1 MVGSRRLQPHKPS
14 VDGLLLLDKKSG
26 ITSHDAVEK
35 FRRRSKIKKVG
46 HTGTLDPLATGL
58 LVLCVGKAT
67 RLQAY
72 LMGMEKTYEG
82 VIQFGWATDSY
93 DAAGEP
99 VGETDE
105 VNVEHLDFAE
115 DEPVRAA
122 CRSSS
127 NAASVE
133 HLDFAT
139 LVAPFIGPLEQM
151 PPQFS
156 AKKVGGV
163 RAYELARKGEVA
175 ALTPKSV
182 TVYEFEIVSVTGST
196 ARFRIRSS
204 AGTYVR
210 SLAHDLGAAAGIPA
224 HLKELRRTAIGN
236 FRISDALPYDTLE
249 NAPVEELLSP
259 PWFQSLSE
267 VELPLPKL
275 RIDWGQ
281 QGKLMRGQ
289 SIIMTPPVAV
299 KTTDLLA
306 LGNPEDRLIAIGEVV
321 NVLREG
327 GPVEVRPKVVLAG

>member
-1 MVGSRRLQPHKPS
+1 MQPQQPK
-14 VDGLLLLDKKSG
+14 VDGLLLVDKKTG
-26 ITSHDAVEK
+26 ITSHDVVEK

-82 VIQFGWATDSY
+82 VMQFGWATDSY
-93 DAAGEP
+93 DAAGVP
-99 VGETDE
+99 AGEATE
-105 VNVEHLDFAE
+105 VNVEHIDFT
-115 DEPVRAA
+115 P
-122 CRSSS
+122 
-127 NAASVE
+127 
-133 HLDFAT
+133 
-139 LVAPFIGPLEQM
+139 LVAPFIGAIEQM

-175 ALTPKSV
+175 ALTPKSI
-182 TVYEFEIVSVTGST
+182 TVYEFEILNVTGST
-196 ARFRIRSS
+196 VHFRVRSS

-210 SLAHDLGAAAGIPA
+210 SLVHDLGTAAGVPA

-236 FRISDALPYDTLE
+236 FRVADSLPPEMLE
-249 NAPVEELLSP
+249 NAPVEQLLAA

-275 RIDWGQ
+275 RIDWSQ
-281 QGKLMRGQ
+281 QAKLMSGQ

-299 KTTDLLA
+299 KSGDLLA
-306 LGNPEDRLIAIGEVV
+306 LGNPEDKLVAIGEVM

-327 GPVEVRPKVVLAG
+327 GPIEVRPKVVLAG

>member
-1 MVGSRRLQPHKPS
+1 MQTPQPK
-14 VDGLLLLDKKSG
+14 VDGLLLVDKKTG

-99 VGETDE
+99 VGETNE
-105 VNVEHLDFAE
+105 VNVEHIDFA
-115 DEPVRAA
+115 P
-122 CRSSS
+122 
-127 NAASVE
+127 
-133 HLDFAT
+133 LI
-139 LVAPFIGPLEQM
+139 APFLGAIEQM

-156 AKKVGGV
+156 AKKIGGV

-175 ALTPKSV
+175 ALTPKAI
-182 TVYEFEIVSVTGST
+182 TVYEFEIVNVTGST

-210 SLAHDLGAAAGIPA
+210 SLAHDLGAAAGVPA

-236 FRISDALPYDTLE
+236 FRISDALPYETLE
-249 NAPVEELLSP
+249 NAPLEELLSP

-267 VELPLPKL
+267 IELPLPKL
-275 RIDWGQ
+275 RIDWSQ

-289 SIIMTPPVAV
+289 SIIMTPSAAVAAG
-299 KTTDLLA
+299 DLLA

>member
-1 MVGSRRLQPHKPS
+1 MQTPQPKI
-14 VDGLLLLDKKSG
+14 DGLLLVDKKTG
-26 ITSHDAVEK
+26 ITSHDVVET

-82 VIQFGWATDSY
+82 IIQFGWATDSY
-93 DAAGEP
+93 DAAGVP
-99 VGETDE
+99 AGETTE
-105 VNVEHLDFAE
+105 VNVEHIDFT
-115 DEPVRAA
+115 P
-122 CRSSS
+122 
-127 NAASVE
+127 
-133 HLDFAT
+133 
-139 LVAPFIGPLEQM
+139 LVAPFIGAIEQM

-175 ALTPKSV
+175 ALTPKSI
-182 TVYEFEIVSVTGST
+182 TVYEFEIVSVIGST
-196 ARFRIRSS
+196 VRFRVRSS

-210 SLAHDLGAAAGIPA
+210 SLAHDLGTAAGVPA

-236 FRISDALPYDTLE
+236 FHVSDSLSPEMLE
-249 NAPVEELLSP
+249 NAPIEQLLSP
-259 PWFQSLSE
+259 PWFQSLFD

-275 RIDWGQ
+275 RIDWSQ

-289 SIIMTPPVAV
+289 SIIMTPPVSV
-299 KTTDLLA
+299 KIGDLLA
-306 LGNPEDRLIAIGEVV
+306 LGNPEDKLVAIGEVV

-327 GPVEVRPKVVLAG
+327 GPIEVRPKVVLAG

>member
-1 MVGSRRLQPHKPS
+1 MQTPQPK
-14 VDGLLLLDKKSG
+14 VDGLLLLDKKAG
-26 ITSHDAVEK
+26 ITSHDAVET

-99 VGETDE
+99 MGEKNE
-105 VNVEHLDFAE
+105 VNVEHIDFA
-115 DEPVRAA
+115 P
-122 CRSSS
+122 
-127 NAASVE
+127 
-133 HLDFAT
+133 LI
-139 LVAPFIGPLEQM
+139 APFLGAIEQM

-156 AKKVGGV
+156 AKKINGV

-175 ALTPKSV
+175 ALTPKAI
-182 TVYEFEIVSVTGST
+182 TVYEFEIVNVTGST

-210 SLAHDLGAAAGIPA
+210 SLAHDLGAAAGVPA

-236 FRISDALPYDTLE
+236 FRISDALPYQTLE
-249 NAPVEELLSP
+249 NAPLEELLSP
-259 PWFQSLSE
+259 PWFQSLSD

-275 RIDWGQ
+275 RIDWSQ

-289 SIIMTPPVAV
+289 SIIMTPSAAVAAG
-299 KTTDLLA
+299 DLLA